1 MTHFEDIIVNTTKEG
16 EIIFSQ
22 KNFIKLS
29 IREILEKI
37 ERMEIFKN
45 INNDLYRQYT
55 FLISRKYLFEL
66 NDRKTAK
73 YYFKK
78 FTHSLNLKIGY
89 IDTV

>member
-1 MTHFEDIIVNTTKEG
+1 MTHFEDIIVNTIKEG
-16 EIIFSQ
+16 ETIFSY

-66 NDRKTAK
+66 NDRKTSI

-78 FTHSLNLKIGY
+78 YIHSLNLKIGY
-89 IDTV
+89 L